1 MSAAGEMVATAA
13 IEIFCIVVMKT
24 CTSFSAGMILSA
36 GATEVVGVGGGVDVD
51 VDEAQ
56 GTVTIT
62 VPSIPQSAQMRVIV
76 VIGISCAVF
85 KSAGAVLVVQ
95 PQSV

>member
-1 MSAAGEMVATAA
+1 M
-13 IEIFCIVVMKT
+13 
-24 CTSFSAGMILSA
+24 SA
-36 GATEVVGVGGGVDVD
+36 GAAEEVGVGVD

-76 VIGISCAVF
+76 VIGIS
-85 KSAGAVLVVQ
+85 
-95 PQSV
+95 

>member
-1 MSAAGEMVATAA
+1 
-13 IEIFCIVVMKT
+13 MKT
-24 CTSFSAGMILSA
+24 CTSFWVGMTLSA
-36 GATEVVGVGGGVDVD
+36 GAAEEVGVGVD

-76 VIGISCAVF
+76 VIGIS
-85 KSAGAVLVVQ
+85 
-95 PQSV
+95 